1 MRTIGV
7 IAALTLLFVPY
18 APVQWASAF
27 VLLVFGASLAY
38 ARTLRTGV
46 EITRPTETIRMFR
59 HEDAEVRLVVTNHGF
74 LPVPMLLVSDS
85 TGELYTRD
93 DSAFVLSI
101 PARGRRVLRYRLR
114 AHYRGV
120 YPLGPVRT
128 RTADPLGLFPL
139 VREIAVPG
147 RVIVYPRHQ
156 HLDLPRKLGVPV
168 GAVRVET
175 PLAAD
180 TTRYRSLRDY
190 VAGDDTRH
198 IGWKATA
205 RHGSLKTREF
215 TPTIEAPLCIF
226 LNLRAEDFADRH
238 MVLAVERSVE
248 TAASLVMAAVR
259 SRRSFRLIAHADL
272 PAGGLAGDPSGAAGG
287 GGPGGGG
294 DATSGGDT
302 SAPPGRD
309 EIRGAGEPAALAAL
323 ELLAGAAA
331 LYNGPSAGEALAA
344 RLSGRQA
351 ERVCYV
357 GPALADAQ
365 IGLLLGAGVRPGNLE
380 LYYVQEL
387 TRRAVVRNPH
397 GLSVHTMRLF
407 GDTDGD
413 AKA

>member
-7 IAALTLLFVPY
+7 VAALTLLFVPY

-27 VLLVFGASLAY
+27 VLLVLGASLAY

-46 EITRPTETIRMFR
+46 EITRSTETIRMFR

-93 DSAFVLSI
+93 ESAFVLSI

-120 YPLGPVRT
+120 YPLGPLRS

-156 HLDLPRKLGVPV
+156 HLEVPRKLGVPV

-190 VAGDDTRH
+190 VAGDDTRY

-272 PAGGLAGDPSGAAGG
+272 QAGGPAGGTGS
-287 GGPGGGG
+287 
-294 DATSGGDT
+294 
-302 SAPPGRD
+302 RN
-309 EIRGAGEPAALAAL
+309 EIRGAGETAGLAAL

-331 LYNGPSAGEALAA
+331 LYNGSTAGDALAL

-357 GPALADAQ
+357 GPALSDTE
-365 IGLLLGAGVRPGNLE
+365 IDRLLSAGVRPGNLE

-387 TRRAVVRNPH
+387 TRRVVVRNTH

-407 GDTDGD
+407 GESDGD
-413 AKA
+413 VEA